1 MKSSIDS
8 TCSSLIHGRFNT
20 GCERSL
26 FIFNKLERKG
36 TWGSK
41 RYLVCFHLLTIFTH
55 QGHISQVG
63 VASES
68 SKYGVDIISEMVPL
82 QTHLCWSS
90 HVERESRNCIS
101 SVQSAKLPQYIH
113 KQPVV
118 VIGHRLMV
126 MAIIAMHCQNIARGT
141 TDPGYWVHNSN
152 HLPGQITLL
161 IARNISGYK
170 KKQEI
175 LL

>member
-1 MKSSIDS
+1 MWEKIDVILLNPCLTWKMKSSIDS

-26 FIFNKLERKG
+26 FIFSKLERK
-36 TWGSK
+36 W
-41 RYLVCFHLLTIFTH
+41 LVCFHLLTIFTH

-90 HVERESRNCIS
+90 HVERESRNCTS

-126 MAIIAMHCQNIARGT
+126 MAIIVKLKKNCG
-141 TDPGYWVHNSN
+141 
-152 HLPGQITLL
+152 
-161 IARNISGYK
+161 SGFWWLYNY
-170 KKQEI
+170 
-175 LL
+175 LN